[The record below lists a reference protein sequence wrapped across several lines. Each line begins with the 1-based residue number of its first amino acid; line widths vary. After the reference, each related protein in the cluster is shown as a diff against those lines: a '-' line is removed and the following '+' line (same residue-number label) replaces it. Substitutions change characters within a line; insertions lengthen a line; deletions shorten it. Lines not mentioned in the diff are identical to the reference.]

1 MTETVQE
8 EKMEDDFSDF
18 DEKLFTEEKQEENEE
33 KKPDS
38 LLVAFVSALKGITQ
52 IISQHTGLKSIAL
65 TDDDEQTLIVALK
78 PLEKYIMGLVD
89 FFVYMPLIV
98 FSLGYT
104 LRILDEMKE
113 KRKIKQA
120 TEKAGE
126 FTVKREVKNDNKE

>member
-1 MTETVQE
+1 MVETMQE

-18 DEKLFTEEKQEENEE
+18 DEKLFSNEKEENGE

-38 LLVAFVSALKGITQ
+38 LLIAFVSALKGITQ

-104 LRILDEMKE
+104 LRVLDEMKE
-113 KRKIKQA
+113 KKKIKNA
-120 TEKAGE
+120 TTEKTSD
-126 FTVKREVKNDNKE
+126 FTIKREVKNDNKE